1 MLPRLR
7 PLKKQKAADVDD
19 PLAFVSDLEVSGEE
33 KQCILKSCFTVH
45 AMSLNG
51 SKSPAVTVRRLAPQ
65 HPMTKFSSMRLRLRS
80 DINEHPANAVGLYKC
95 TQAEIKAGTDAK
107 KVVKHART
115 RAQHEEL
122 AHKQQLEGD
131 GISQLATLEDNRAR
145 EDLEEAVCD
154 DCSLQ
159 SAEEDEEE
167 DEEADDLPS
176 PVEDESEHDVE
187 SDIPASE
194 KC

>member
-1 MLPRLR
+1 
-7 PLKKQKAADVDD
+7 
-19 PLAFVSDLEVSGEE
+19 
-33 KQCILKSCFTVH
+33 
-45 AMSLNG
+45 
-51 SKSPAVTVRRLAPQ
+51 
-65 HPMTKFSSMRLRLRS
+65 MTKFSSMRLRLRS
-80 DINEHPANAVGLYKC
+80 DINEHPANAIGLYKC

-107 KVVKHART
+107 KAVKHART

-122 AHKQQLEGD
+122 ACKQQLEGD
-131 GISQLATLEDNRAR
+131 SISQLAMLKDDHAR

-154 DCSLQ
+154 DRSSQ

-187 SDIPASE
+187 SDIPMDVDVTCTAKKSTGSRIEQHQAKSKELHDTVAS
-194 KC
+194 